1 MRQLRLPRLSS
12 LWPLWPLLV
21 GLVPAVARAQS
32 GPIELRQF
40 QPTPFSDGYLRLD
53 GPEVLPAW
61 RFHAGA
67 DLDYAWK
74 PLVLTDVAP
83 SIQRS
88 RKTTYNFIGH
98 AVGLDLTFAMGIGH
112 RLEVAA
118 IVPGTAFQTGET
130 VPGGTTPGVV
140 GLENPKLG
148 AKLRLLGNGAQGF
161 GLGASVLVSLPY
173 GLGGTFVHEESL
185 GVEARL
191 FGQLARERWK
201 LRARA
206 GFRLRGQTQVFDI
219 PLGDELT
226 FAAGGET
233 RLASRDLIFAEVAG
247 ATAAAHPLAS
257 QKQTPVELLVGGR
270 REVGAR
276 WLGGDH
282 RFWLTVAAGPGLT
295 AGYGSPAVRAVV
307 ALTWSNVPLPRPPTP
322 PPPPAVAVI
331 CPGGPGCPKEAPKPP
346 SDRDKD
352 GILDDADECPDE
364 PEDKD
369 GFEDE
374 DGCPDP
380 DNDKDGIPD
389 AADKCPNEPETINGV
404 DDDDGCPDKGKA
416 AVHVGKEELET
427 LKPIFFE
434 TDHSRVR
441 HAFYNVLGQ
450 IALTL
455 KAHPEIGR
463 CAVEGHTDDTG
474 PPEWNQKLSVL
485 RAEAVVE
492 FLVGKGVERS
502 RLAAIGH
509 GEKVPWASNDTE
521 EGRAKNRRVI
531 FHIEGVNGDEA
542 KKQERR
548 QRVRARKAAEE
559 SKVPDA
565 PAHKSNPDGHDDGG
579 HDDGG
584 DARPNGARGK
594 PRPDPRP
601 QTNGESG
608 PPARS
613 ELRPD
618 DTERRDKTTT
628 GPRTI
633 TTTKAVVMPKEPT
646 ATDPPLK
653 FKNVVP
659 PEETPD
665 RPAPAPPKSN
675 KPPTLRDLLRLPP
688 QQPK

>member
-1 MRQLRLPRLSS
+1 VRLLCPLRLPSF
-12 LWPLWPLLV
+12 LWLLWLLLI
-21 GLVPAVARAQS
+21 GLVPSVAHAQT

-40 QPTPFSDGYLRLD
+40 QPTPFSDGTLRLD
-53 GPEVLPAW
+53 GPNVLPAW
-61 RFHAGA
+61 RLHAGA
-67 DLDYAWK
+67 YVDYAWK
-74 PLVLTDVAP
+74 PLVLMDVAP

-88 RKTTYNFIGH
+88 RKTTYDFVGH

-112 RLEVAA
+112 HLEVAA
-118 IVPGTAFQTGET
+118 IVPVTAFQIGDSI
-130 VPGGTTPGVV
+130 PGGTTPGVV

-148 AKLRLLGNGAQGF
+148 AKMHLLGNGTRGF
-161 GLGASVLVSLPY
+161 GLGASVLVALPF
-173 GLGGTFVHEESL
+173 GLGGTFIHEESL

-191 FGQLARERWK
+191 FGELARERWK

-206 GFRLRGQTQVFDI
+206 GFRLRGETQIFDI

-226 FAAGGET
+226 FAAGAET
-233 RLASRDLIFAEVAG
+233 QLASQDLVFAEVAG
-247 ATAAAHPLAS
+247 ATAAGHPLGS

-276 WLGGDH
+276 WLGGDN

-307 ALTWSNVPLPRPPTP
+307 ALTWANVPRPH
-322 PPPPAVAVI
+322 PPAPPAPPAPVVEK

-352 GILDDADECPDE
+352 GILDEADECPDE

-389 AADKCPNEPETINGV
+389 VADKCPNEPETINGV
-404 DDDDGCPDKGKA
+404 DDDDGCPDKG
-416 AVHVGKEELET
+416 AVAVRVGKEELEI

-441 HAFYNVLGQ
+441 HAFFNVLGQ

-485 RAEAVVE
+485 RADAVVE

-502 RLAAIGH
+502 RLTAIGH
-509 GEKVPWASNDTE
+509 GEKVPWAPNDTE

-548 QRVRARKAAEE
+548 QRVRARKAEQE
-559 SKVPDA
+559 SSAPDA
-565 PAHKSNPDGHDDGG
+565 PTPPKGG
-579 HDDGG
+579 NGSGNEKGG
-584 DARPNGARGK
+584 QKNGQKNGDEARPGGTREK
-594 PRPDPRP
+594 PQSEARPDTGREPV
-601 QTNGESG
+601 T
-608 PPARS
+608 RS
-613 ELRPD
+613 V
-618 DTERRDKTTT
+618 
-628 GPRTI
+628 
-633 TTTKAVVMPKEPT
+633 TTTKATVMPKEPT

-653 FKNVVP
+653 FKSVDS
-659 PEETPD
+659 PEETPK
-665 RPAPAPPKSN
+665 RPAPAPAKSN
-675 KPPTLRDLLRLPP
+675 KPATLRDLLRLPD
-688 QQPK
+688 QQQQ